1 MELKL
6 EECDQTKSDNSK
18 VLCLRFEKLV
28 EIKQER
34 VWFNS

>member
-6 EECDQTKSDNSK
+6 EKCDQTKSDNSK
-18 VLCLRFEKLV
+18 VLCLRFDKLV
-28 EIKQER
+28 EIKQEK